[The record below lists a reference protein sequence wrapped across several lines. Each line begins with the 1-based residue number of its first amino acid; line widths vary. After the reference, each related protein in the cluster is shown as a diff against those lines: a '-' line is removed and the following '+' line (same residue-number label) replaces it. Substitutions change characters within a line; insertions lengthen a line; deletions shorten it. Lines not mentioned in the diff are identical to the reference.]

1 MFKKILSLVVLATFF
16 NNVNLTAQIT
26 PITPDGILFQA
37 IARDANGNGASG
49 RNIYAKVNLLKGTS
63 TGTSVYAE
71 SFKVVSTD
79 EGIFT
84 IVIGKGNRISGVTNL
99 KAIPWNEALYFV
111 NIQIAIEP
119 TIPGIGWT
127 ADNNYVDI
135 GTSQLWT
142 VPYALFSSKATV
154 ADSAMSISTIV
165 PGSKGGTGVNNDGKT
180 ITLGQN
186 LTFKGTGDIT
196 ITTTGVSNISFPT
209 TGLLANTQYV
219 SDRIG
224 TDTVSLSNRIN
235 AINLSAT
242 NTTALKVNIS
252 DTASMLNP
260 YLRKVDT
267 ASLSKRINIKL
278 DSAQIP
284 GIIAPYLAS
293 VAGVKYTDT
302 ALMLSNRFARDTV
315 SLSNRININK
325 QTIIDS
331 ATALNTRKV
340 NYSDTAL
347 MLAPYAKTAIT
358 DASINTKVNILD
370 TAAMLLPY
378 AIRSNTETSIDAEKT
393 RAIAQEILKV
403 NIADTAGMLNRR
415 FARDTASLS
424 NRINLKVNI
433 ADTGA
438 MLLPYAI
445 RSNTIASIDAEKLR
459 AEGQEILKVNIADT
473 GAMLLPYA
481 IRSNTVASI
490 NEKINIIDSAAML
503 LPYAIRSNTVA
514 SINAKV
520 NIADTA
526 NMLSPYAIRSNTE
539 ASINAEKTRATN
551 AENLRLKYSDTTSIL
566 SPYAIRSNT
575 EASLNEKLNIIDTS
589 SMLSPYAIRSN
600 TVASINA
607 KVNIADTANMLSP
620 YAVLSNTE
628 ASINAEKTR
637 AQIAENARVKYADT
651 SLMLTPY
658 AKLANTEASINE
670 KINITDSAAMLLPYA
685 IRSNTVASINTKVN
699 ILDTAD
705 MLLPYAIRSNT
716 EASINAEKTRA
727 QIAENAR
734 VKYADTSLMLTPYA
748 KLANTEASINTK
760 VNILDTSSMLLPYAI
775 RSNTIASINEKV
787 NILDTANMLLPY
799 AIRSNTEAS
808 INAEK
813 TRAQTAENLRVKY
826 ADTLTMLSPYAI
838 RSNTVAS
845 INEKV
850 NILDTSSMLS
860 PYAIRSNTVASI
872 NEKVNIADT
881 ANMLLPYAIRSNTEA
896 SINAEKTRA
905 QLAENARVKYAD
917 TSLMLTPYALRSNT
931 VDFINEKVN
940 IADTANMLS
949 PYAIRSNTIN
959 SINAEKT
966 RAINAEALKVNIL
979 DTSSMLTP
987 YAIRSNTIA
996 SINEKVN
1003 ISDTANMLSPY
1014 AIRSN
1019 TVASLNLKAP
1029 LASPEFTGIP
1039 KAPTA
1044 TAGTST
1050 TQIATTAFV
1059 AASVSSGATPD
1070 ATTTSKGKLQ
1080 LANDLGGTA
1089 DLPTVTSVGGSSAS
1103 SINSGVVLANAATAA
1118 STNNTIVKR
1127 NGSGD
1132 FSAGTI
1138 TANLLG
1144 NATNVTGIVAGANG
1158 GTGIDNTGKTI
1169 TLGGNVNTGAAFTT
1183 TGTTGAGN
1191 AADIILKTAGATEL
1205 TLPVTGTLATLTGV
1219 EALTNKTINGITPT
1233 SAANGFTL
1241 AGGTAS
1247 KTLTVN
1253 NNATVSGTNTGD
1265 QTINLTGDL
1274 TGSGV
1279 GTFSTT
1285 LANSGVTAG
1294 AYGSATTVPTITVD
1308 AKGRV
1313 TNVANTTISGVS
1325 PVGSAMGS
1333 GKIIVGDA
1341 LGVASIVDM
1350 SGDVTIDNLGVT
1362 TIGNNKITTDKVL
1375 NSNITFNKIQN
1386 VTTGKILGRTS
1397 ANNGIVEEIATTG
1410 TGDVVRAISPTF
1422 SGAPQ
1427 VLTPIET
1434 SNDGTIAST
1443 EFVKRAISNIDAN
1456 AVDGIIS
1463 GEKGGTGVANTNKT
1477 ITLGGNFAT
1486 SGSNSLMFTTIGATN
1501 VSLPTS
1507 GTLATVAQ
1515 LDAIQGGTFSGGQIT
1530 GIVAPANGGTGI
1542 DNGIKTITLGGSL
1555 LTGAAFTTTGTTG
1568 AGNAAA
1574 ITLKTTAATD
1584 LTLPT
1589 SGTVATLNGT
1599 ETLTNK
1605 TITASANSISGLT
1618 NANLSGT
1625 AGITDANLATI
1636 STAGKIANTATTATN
1651 ANTINTIVARDAS
1664 GNFIAGTITAALA
1677 GNAATATK
1685 LATPISIYGNN
1696 FDGTAN
1702 LGQVIAPAYGGTGN
1716 AFTKFTG
1723 ATSSEKIYNL
1733 PDASTTILTTNA
1745 LITPA
1750 QGGTGVATAAM
1761 NTFFAGPTSGS
1772 DAAPSFRAL
1781 AASDLPAG
1789 NGSYIAN
1796 GTSQQSNSNFNISG
1810 AGIAAG
1816 SLTAGSII
1824 KKDGT
1829 STQFLKADGSVDS
1842 RSFAT
1847 LTGSETLTNKIINGV
1862 TPTAVTTGFTIAGGL
1877 TNNKTLTVAAD
1888 ANVSGTNTGDVA
1900 LSGQDYLTISNQTI
1914 TAAPV
1919 NLSGANATGILAAA
1933 RFPALTGDIT
1943 NTAGTVA
1950 TTISND
1956 AVTSTKI
1963 ADNAVTSTKIAD
1975 NAVTEAKIVNG
1986 AVSMS
1991 KIASI
1996 SIQTLLGNKSN
2007 SAAAAPGEITIGSGL
2022 TLNPTSGV
2030 LSASGSGGT
2039 VSSVSALTLGTTG
2052 TDVNSTV
2059 ANSSTTPVITLNIP
2073 SASATARG
2081 LVTTGAQ
2088 TIAGVKTFNSD
2099 IIVNGVTVGAGPNST
2114 LTTNTVL
2121 GKNALANSS
2130 TSDLNTAIGYQ
2141 ALASNGAN
2149 AFGNTAVGANAIYF
2163 NTTGERNTAVG
2174 EAAMLKN
2181 TTGSSNTAIG
2191 EYASS
2196 ENSVG
2201 SDNTAVGKFAL
2212 AANTGSKNTAIGSG
2226 ANTTST
2232 TLENTTAI
2240 GYGSTVSAS
2249 NTIQLGNTDIA
2260 NVKTSGTIT
2269 AGAVTYPK
2277 VDGSNGQV
2285 LATNGSGVATFKTMD
2300 LAGTNLSDGKILVG
2314 NASNVATAVN
2324 VSGDITMTNAGVAS
2338 IAANAV
2344 VTADIAAA
2352 AVTYA
2357 KIQNMNSKTLIGNKS
2372 LTAGVP
2378 GEITLGSGLALD
2390 ATTGVLSA
2398 SGTGGTVSNVSA
2410 LTFGTTGTDVSSSV
2424 TNSTSTPVITL
2435 NIPTASATNRGALSS
2450 TDWTTFNSKQSSIPL
2465 RFRSGGD
2472 YNIGIGARNG
2482 YETLG
2487 SSLTPTG
2494 TNNIAIGNNAM
2505 GVYYINDLTG
2515 SHNIALGTEAGGRN
2529 TTGSDNIFLGSSAG
2543 MNNYNGSQNTFI
2555 GRSADV
2561 NSDRGYNNG
2570 YTNATAIGYEAKVSG
2585 SNKIQLGNGSVT
2597 NVSTYGTITA
2607 GNVTYPKLDGTNGQ
2621 VLVTNGSGVATFKTI
2636 DGAGA
2641 NLTDGKILVGNA
2653 SNVATAVN
2661 ISGDITMTNAG
2672 VASIAA
2678 GAVVTADLAAA
2689 AVTYAKIQ
2697 NMNSKTL
2704 IGNKSLIAG
2713 VPGEITLGT
2722 GLALNET
2729 TGVLSA
2735 SGSGGTVT
2743 GTGTAGQFPYWSSTS
2758 GLGGNPNFTW
2768 DNTNKIAKIGEG
2780 VNHAGVD
2787 SYPTTL
2793 MSTMPV
2799 LSVIGKVNDV
2809 NEQTLLRLKR
2819 VHNHGSSYEGV
2830 FDFVSS
2836 GGTGNKA
2843 QLDIRLNSPDNVNY
2857 KNLLSLENQ
2866 NGNVGINNTAPS
2878 EKLDVAGNIKF
2889 SGVLK
2894 PNNLAGTAGQVLTSQ
2909 GASTAPTW
2917 VTPSTGMGG
2926 SGTIN
2931 YISKFNTNTTTLAN
2945 SNLFDDGTSV
2955 MINSSSTSLAGGVA
2969 LLVSDGTNAVPAT
2982 SGTTQSGGALRIR
2995 GGDNTVIDFGTVS
3008 TKPWIQAGDAANLAS
3023 TYPLYLN
3030 PNGGTVAIGLG
3041 TASATSTSKLQVNG
3055 DVGATT
3061 FNSVGLKM
3069 NTNKSIVVGS
3079 GAPSVTGGN
3088 NISIGEGTL
3097 NTITT
3102 AGENIAIGYR
3112 SMYKTNTEEN
3122 TAVGHMS
3129 MFENT
3134 GRFNTAIGFKAGYDN
3149 TSGYYN
3155 TSGDY
3160 NTFLGYKATASLG
3173 NLTNATAIGNGAV
3186 VSTSNTMQLGNSSLT
3201 SVVTSG
3207 IITAPKIKLTT
3218 GATAGYVLT
3227 SAADGTASWVAAA
3240 TGIGGSGT
3248 ANYIPKFNGSTTILG
3263 NSLIFDNGTSIG
3275 INTASP
3281 SSSFKL
3287 DVNGAANFTNDIVV
3301 NGLKIGLGN
3310 GAISSNIML
3319 GNFEVGYANSTG
3331 SNLTAIGTGSFRYNT
3346 TGNNNVGVGYWA
3358 LRNNSTGSRNVAI
3371 GDNSLTTNTT
3381 GTNITAIG
3389 YGANSADGLTNATAI
3404 GNGAIVT
3411 TSNTIQL
3418 GNGSVTDVKTSGM
3431 LTASSITAPTIN
3443 GASIKLGAGS
3453 ITSNIVLGGNSNTF
3467 KANSSGAE
3475 NFIFGNNAAMD
3486 NTSGS
3491 YIIAMGQEAFRYN
3504 TTGSQ
3509 SIGLGAYALRNNTT
3523 GNYNVAIGYNTLL
3536 TNATGSY
3543 LTAIG
3548 YGANSSDGLTNA
3560 TAIGNGANVST
3571 SNTIQ
3576 LGNTNVTSVKTSGAF
3591 NAPVYSSSPVALT
3604 AGSTITWAPMSG
3616 LNASVTLN
3624 ANSTLAFGT
3633 TPPAGSS
3640 GTLIVT
3646 QPASG
3651 STYTLALPSAGTH
3664 RVLGSASGITLSTTN
3679 NARDIVSFYYDGT
3692 TYYWNVGLGYGSA
3705 QSLSANSLTG
3715 GVAGAIPYQTA
3726 TNTTGFT
3733 AAGTAG
3739 QYLISQGAL
3748 APTWTTPSFVDL
3760 TTTQSIGGNKTFT
3773 GTTTLNVDASI
3784 NGIKVGRGTGNNS
3797 QNTAFGTSALG
3808 TGTGGRNTAIG
3819 WYSLFAYTG
3828 TGSDNNT
3835 SVGYSNL
3842 NKLTS
3847 GSGNTSVGAESMME
3861 LLTGAQNTSIG
3872 NQSLINVTGSNN
3884 VGVGKGV
3891 GSTLTTGSNNTLLGF
3906 EANVGA
3912 NNLTNATALGN
3923 GASVATSNT
3932 IQLGNSSV
3940 TSVNT
3945 SGTITAPSIK
3955 LTTGASNGY
3964 ILTSAADGTASWAA
3978 SSSSISGGTTNAIPK
3993 YSSATAITSSAISDD
4008 GTTVS
4013 LASTRTLTGANAAVN
4028 AQTGTTYSLV
4038 QGDNGRVITM
4048 NNASAI
4054 TLTIPTSLTAGFN
4067 CMIVQY
4073 GAGTVTIVGASGV
4086 TVVNRSNYNKTG
4098 GQYAI
4103 VTIVSPVANTF
4114 ITGGDMQ

>member
-1 MFKKILSLVVLATFF
+1 MFKKILSLVVLATLF

-347 MLAPYAKTAIT
+347 MLAPYALSSNTAAT
-358 DASINTKVNILD
+358 NNTKVNILD

-566 SPYAIRSNT
+566 SPYAILSNT

-826 ADTLTMLSPYAI
+826 ADTLTMLTPYAI

-949 PYAIRSNTIN
+949 PYAVLSNTVA

-966 RAINAEALKVNIL
+966 RAINAEALKVNIS

-1029 LASPEFTGIP
+1029 LASPEFTGTP

-1044 TAGTST
+1044 TTGTST

-1059 AASVSSGATPD
+1059 AASISNGATPD
-1070 ATTTSKGKLQ
+1070 ATTISKGKLQ

-1089 DLPTVTSVGGSSAS
+1089 DLPTVTSVGGSTAAN
-1103 SINSGVVLANAATAA
+1103 INSAEVLANAATAA
-1118 STNNTIVKR
+1118 NTNNKIVKR
-1127 NGSGD
+1127 NASGD

-1144 NATNVTGIVAGANG
+1144 TSTNVTGIVAGANG

-1169 TLGGNVNTGAAFTT
+1169 TLGGNLNTGAAFTT

-1191 AADIILKTAGATEL
+1191 AADITLKTAGATEL
-1205 TLPVTGTLATLTGV
+1205 TLPLTGTLATLTGV

-1241 AGGTAS
+1241 AGGTTS
-1247 KTLTVN
+1247 KTLTIN

-1265 QTINLTGDL
+1265 QTINLIGDL
-1274 TGSGV
+1274 TGSGS

-1308 AKGRV
+1308 SKGRV

-1386 VTTGKILGRTS
+1386 VTTGKILGRIS

-1422 SGAPQ
+1422 TGAPI
-1427 VLTPIET
+1427 VPTPIVS
-1434 SNDGTIAST
+1434 SNDGTVANT

-1651 ANTINTIVARDAS
+1651 ANTVNAIVARDGS

-1796 GTSQQSNSNFNISG
+1796 STSQQSNSNFNISG

-1829 STQFLKADGSVDS
+1829 SAQFLKADGSVDS

-1862 TPTAVTTGFTIAGGL
+1862 TPTAVTTGFTIVGGL

-1900 LSGQDYLTISNQTI
+1900 LSGQNYLSISNQTI
-1914 TAAPV
+1914 TANAV
-1919 NLSGANATGILAAA
+1919 NLSGTNATGTLAAA

-2007 SAAAAPGEITIGSGL
+2007 SAASAPGEITIGSGL

-2039 VSSVSALTLGTTG
+2039 VSSVSALSVTASGSTLS
-2052 TDVNSTV
+2052 STV
-2059 ANSSTTPVITLNIP
+2059 ANASSTPVISLNIP
-2073 SASATARG
+2073 LASVTGTTAGLISKSDYDSFNAKTTANAAITGATKTKITYDAKG
-2081 LVTTGAQ
+2081 LVTGGA
-2088 TIAGVKTFNSD
+2088 D
-2099 IIVNGVTVGAGPNST
+2099 
-2114 LTTNTVL
+2114 
-2121 GKNALANSS
+2121 
-2130 TSDLNTAIGYQ
+2130 
-2141 ALASNGAN
+2141 
-2149 AFGNTAVGANAIYF
+2149 
-2163 NTTGERNTAVG
+2163 
-2174 EAAMLKN
+2174 
-2181 TTGSSNTAIG
+2181 
-2191 EYASS
+2191 
-2196 ENSVG
+2196 
-2201 SDNTAVGKFAL
+2201 
-2212 AANTGSKNTAIGSG
+2212 
-2226 ANTTST
+2226 
-2232 TLENTTAI
+2232 
-2240 GYGSTVSAS
+2240 
-2249 NTIQLGNTDIA
+2249 
-2260 NVKTSGTIT
+2260 
-2269 AGAVTYPK
+2269 
-2277 VDGSNGQV
+2277 
-2285 LATNGSGVATFKTMD
+2285 AT
-2300 LAGTNLSDGKILVG
+2300 
-2314 NASNVATAVN
+2314 
-2324 VSGDITMTNAGVAS
+2324 
-2338 IAANAV
+2338 
-2344 VTADIAAA
+2344 TADIAPSTNRKYVTDVQAGVISNTSGTNTGDQTITLTGAVTGSGNGSFATTLSDGVVTTNNINNA
-2352 AVTYA
+2352 AVSYA

-2378 GEITLGSGLALD
+2378 GEITLGSGLALNE
-2390 ATTGVLSA
+2390 TTGVLSA

-2424 TNSTSTPVITL
+2424 TNSSSTPVITL
-2435 NIPTASATNRGALSS
+2435 NIPTASATNRGALSAA
-2450 TDWTTFNSKQSSIPL
+2450 DWTTFNSKQSSIPL
-2465 RFRSGGD
+2465 KFKSGTSGGGV
-2472 YNIGIGARNG
+2472 NIGISPTDGHDALGRAANTG
-2482 YETLG
+2482 Y
-2487 SSLTPTG
+2487 
-2494 TNNIAIGNNAM
+2494 NNIAIGSNAM
-2505 GVYYINDLTG
+2505 GSYYMAHLTG
-2515 SHNIALGTEAGGRN
+2515 WHNVAIGTDAGGRN
-2529 TTGSDNIFLGSSAG
+2529 ASGSGNLFLGSSTG
-2543 MNNYNGSQNTFI
+2543 MNNYDGTNNTFV
-2555 GRSADV
+2555 GYLADV
-2561 NSDRGYNNG
+2561 NVDNPSPLYN
-2570 YTNATAIGYEAKVSG
+2570 NATALGYNAKVTG
-2585 SNKIQLGNGSVT
+2585 SNKIQLGDANIL
-2597 NVSTYGTITA
+2597 NVSTSGTITA

-2743 GTGTAGQFPYWSSTS
+2743 GTGTAGQLPYWSSTS

-2836 GGTGNKA
+2836 GGSGNKA

-2917 VTPSTGMGG
+2917 VTPSSGIGG
-2926 SGTIN
+2926 SGTAS
-2931 YISKFNTNTTTLAN
+2931 YIPKFNASTTTLGNSKLFDDGTSVFVNSIDGSGGNKFVVNSGARTLPATTGATQSGGAIRIGGSSNDVMDMGIGSLNGWIQVADKVSLATKYALLLNPNGGNVGIGVTSATSTLHVNGNVKAN
-2945 SNLFDDGTSV
+2945 SFNDLIVKSNGSNVVLGQGNVLASLTTGENNIAVGQYTLNYLDAGSANLGMGYSAMYNTRGSSNVGLGYEALWTNNTGNYNTAIGRSAGYSITGSNNTFLGYEANGNGALSNSTAIGNGAYVSTSNTIQLGNSAVTNVKTSGTITAGAITYPSVAGTNGYVLTTNGSNTATWAAAATGIGGSGTASYIPKFNASTTILGNSKLFDDGTSV
-2955 MINSSSTSLAGGVA
+2955 MINETTTALAGGVA
-2969 LLVSDGTNAVPAT
+2969 LLVSDGANAAPVT
-2982 SGTTQSGGALRIR
+2982 TGTTQTGGALRIR

-3069 NTNKSIVVGS
+3069 NTNKSIVIGS

-3097 NTITT
+3097 NTITS

-3149 TSGYYN
+3149 TLGYYN

-3186 VSTSNTMQLGNSSLT
+3186 VSTSNTMQLGNT
-3201 SVVTSG
+3201 S
-3207 IITAPKIKLTT
+3207 
-3218 GATAGYVLT
+3218 
-3227 SAADGTASWVAAA
+3227 
-3240 TGIGGSGT
+3240 
-3248 ANYIPKFNGSTTILG
+3248 
-3263 NSLIFDNGTSIG
+3263 
-3275 INTASP
+3275 
-3281 SSSFKL
+3281 
-3287 DVNGAANFTNDIVV
+3287 
-3301 NGLKIGLGN
+3301 
-3310 GAISSNIML
+3310 
-3319 GNFEVGYANSTG
+3319 
-3331 SNLTAIGTGSFRYNT
+3331 
-3346 TGNNNVGVGYWA
+3346 
-3358 LRNNSTGSRNVAI
+3358 
-3371 GDNSLTTNTT
+3371 
-3381 GTNITAIG
+3381 
-3389 YGANSADGLTNATAI
+3389 
-3404 GNGAIVT
+3404 
-3411 TSNTIQL
+3411 
-3418 GNGSVTDVKTSGM
+3418 
-3431 LTASSITAPTIN
+3431 
-3443 GASIKLGAGS
+3443 
-3453 ITSNIVLGGNSNTF
+3453 
-3467 KANSSGAE
+3467 
-3475 NFIFGNNAAMD
+3475 
-3486 NTSGS
+3486 
-3491 YIIAMGQEAFRYN
+3491 
-3504 TTGSQ
+3504 
-3509 SIGLGAYALRNNTT
+3509 
-3523 GNYNVAIGYNTLL
+3523 
-3536 TNATGSY
+3536 
-3543 LTAIG
+3543 
-3548 YGANSSDGLTNA
+3548 
-3560 TAIGNGANVST
+3560 
-3571 SNTIQ
+3571 
-3576 LGNTNVTSVKTSGAF
+3576 VTSVKTSGAF

-3604 AGSTITWAPMSG
+3604 AGTTITWAPMSG

-3624 ANSTLAFGT
+3624 ANSTLSFGANA
-3633 TPPAGSS
+3633 PPAGSS

-3651 STYTLALPSAGTH
+3651 GPYTLALPASVTNK
-3664 RVLGSASGITLSTTN
+3664 VLGSSSGITLSSAA
-3679 NARDIVSFYYDGT
+3679 NARDIVSFYYDGSS
-3692 TYYWNVGLGYGSA
+3692 YYWNVGLGYGSA

-3726 TNTTGFT
+3726 TNITGFT

-3739 QYLISQGAL
+3739 QYLTSQGAL

-3773 GTTTLNVDASI
+3773 GTTTLSVDASI
-3784 NGIKVGRGTGNNS
+3784 NGIKIGRGTGNNS

-3808 TGTGGRNTAIG
+3808 TGTGARNTAIG

-3828 TGSDNNT
+3828 TGNDNNT

-3847 GSGNTSVGAESMME
+3847 GSGNTSVGAESMMQ
-3861 LLTGAQNTSIG
+3861 LLTGNSNTSIG
-3872 NQSLINVTGSNN
+3872 NQSLISTTGDNN
-3884 VGVGKGV
+3884 TGVGKGS
-3891 GSTLTTGSNNTLLGF
+3891 GSTLTTGSNNTLIGST
-3906 EANVGA
+3906 ANVGT
-3912 NNLTNATALGN
+3912 NNLTNATALGF
-3923 GASVATSNT
+3923 GATVATSNT
-3932 IQLGNSSV
+3932 VQLGNSSV
-3940 TSVNT
+3940 TSVVT
-3945 SGTITAPSIK
+3945 SGAITAGAITYPNVAGTNGYV
-3955 LTTGASNGY
+3955 LTTNGSN
-3964 ILTSAADGTASWAA
+3964 TATWAA
-3978 SSSSISGGTTNAIPK
+3978 ASGGISGSGTQNYLPKYNNAGGTTLGN
-3993 YSSATAITSSAISDD
+3993 SAISDD

>member
-1 MFKKILSLVVLATFF
+1 MFKKILSLVVIATLFSAT
-16 NNVNLTAQIT
+16 NLIAQV
-26 PITPDGILFQA
+26 TPDGILFQA
-37 IARDANGNGASG
+37 IAKDANGNGAAG
-49 RNIYAKVNLLKGTS
+49 RNIYAKVNILKGTA

-84 IVIGKGNRISGVTNL
+84 IVIGKGNRTSGVANL
-99 KAIPWNEALYFV
+99 KAILWNEALYFV

-119 TIPGIGWT
+119 TVPGIGWS
-127 ADNNYVDI
+127 ADNNYVDM

-186 LTFKGTGDIT
+186 LTFKGIGDIT
-196 ITTTGVSNISFPT
+196 ITTTGVSNISLPT
-209 TGLLANTQYV
+209 TGLLATTQYV
-219 SDRIG
+219 TDRIG

-235 AINLSAT
+235 ALVIGSG
-242 NTTALKVNIS
+242 TALADS
-252 DTASMLNP
+252 
-260 YLRKVDT
+260 
-267 ASLSKRINIKL
+267 IKL
-278 DSAQIP
+278 IRAKIYNDSLAQSIK
-284 GIIAPYLAS
+284 IRVDSTVI
-293 VAGVKYTDT
+293 T
-302 ALMLSNRFARDTV
+302 AKLRN
-315 SLSNRININK
+315 
-325 QTIIDS
+325 DS
-331 ATALNTRKV
+331 
-340 NYSDTAL
+340 
-347 MLAPYAKTAIT
+347 TAIT
-358 DASINTKVNILD
+358 FKLRSDSTAITTKLRSDSTDLTTILKAKILIDSNAITTKLRSDSTGITFKLRSDSTAITLKLRGDSTAITTKLRSDSSVLSSRIN
-370 TAAMLLPY
+370 
-378 AIRSNTETSIDAEKT
+378 
-393 RAIAQEILKV
+393 LKV
-403 NIADTAGMLNRR
+403 NIADTASMLTRR

-445 RSNTIASIDAEKLR
+445 KSNTIASIDAEKLR
-459 AEGQEILKVNIADT
+459 AEAQEILKVNIADT

-481 IRSNTVASI
+481 IRSNTESSI
-490 NEKINIIDSAAML
+490 SGKLNIVDTPSML
-503 LPYAIRSNTVA
+503 LPYAIRSNTIA
-514 SINAKV
+514 SINTKI
-520 NIADTA
+520 NIADSSA
-526 NMLSPYAIRSNTE
+526 MLSPYAIKSNTI
-539 ASINAEKTRATN
+539 ASINAEKARAIA
-551 AENLRLKYSDTTSIL
+551 AEALKVNISDT
-566 SPYAIRSNT
+566 SNML
-575 EASLNEKLNIIDTS
+575 LNYYNKTATDDRLNLKINNSDTAL
-589 SMLSPYAIRSN
+589 MLSPYAIRSN
-600 TVASINA
+600 TVASINTKVNIA
-607 KVNIADTANMLSP
+607 DTANMLLPYAIRSNTETSINAEKTRALAAENLRVKYSDTVNMLLPYAIRSNTEASINEKVNIVDTASMLLKYAIRSNTIASINTKVNIADTANMLSP
-620 YAVLSNTE
+620 YAVLSNTV

-637 AQIAENARVKYADT
+637 ALAAENLRVKY
-651 SLMLTPY
+651 
-658 AKLANTEASINE
+658 
-670 KINITDSAAMLLPYA
+670 
-685 IRSNTVASINTKVN
+685 
-699 ILDTAD
+699 LDTAN

-716 EASINAEKTRA
+716 EASINE
-727 QIAENAR
+727 
-734 VKYADTSLMLTPYA
+734 
-748 KLANTEASINTK
+748 K
-760 VNILDTSSMLLPYAI
+760 VNIIDTATMLSPYAI
-775 RSNTIASINEKV
+775 RSSTVASINTKV

-799 AIRSNTEAS
+799 AIRSNTETS

-813 TRAQTAENLRVKY
+813 TRAQAVENLRVKY
-826 ADTLTMLSPYAI
+826 TDTATMLSSYAI

-845 INEKV
+845 IN
-850 NILDTSSMLS
+850 T
-860 PYAIRSNTVASI
+860 
-872 NEKVNIADT
+872 KVNIADT
-881 ANMLLPYAIRSNTEA
+881 ANMLLPYAIRSNTEG
-896 SINAEKTRA
+896 SINA
-905 QLAENARVKYAD
+905 
-917 TSLMLTPYALRSNT
+917 
-931 VDFINEKVN
+931 KVN
-940 IADTANMLS
+940 IADTATMLLPYAIRSNTEASIIAEKTRAIAAENLRVKYTDTATMLS
-949 PYAIRSNTIN
+949 PYAIRSNTVASIN
-959 SINAEKT
+959 TKVNIADTASMLLPYAIRSNTEASINEKINIADSAAMLLQYAIRSNTVASINAEKT
-966 RAINAEALKVNIL
+966 RALAAETLRVKYT
-979 DTSSMLTP
+979 DTATMLSP
-987 YAIRSNTIA
+987 YALRSSTTNY
-996 SINEKVN
+996 INEKVN
-1003 ISDTANMLSPY
+1003 ISDTASMLLPYAIRSNTVNSINAEKTRALAAEVLKVNIADTSSMLSSYYNITAADDRLMLKVNKADTATMLLPY

-1029 LASPEFTGIP
+1029 LASPEFTGTP

-1044 TAGTST
+1044 TTGTST

-1059 AASVSSGATPD
+1059 AASISNGATPD

-1089 DLPTVTSVGGSSAS
+1089 DLPTVTSVGGSTAAN
-1103 SINSGVVLANAATAA
+1103 INSAEVLANAATAA
-1118 STNNTIVKR
+1118 NANNKIVKR
-1127 NGSGD
+1127 NASGD

-1144 NATNVTGIVAGANG
+1144 TSTNVTGIVVGANG

-1169 TLGGNVNTGAAFTT
+1169 TLGGNLNTGAAFTT

-1191 AADIILKTAGATEL
+1191 AADITLKTAGATEL
-1205 TLPVTGTLATLTGV
+1205 TLPVAGTLATLTGV

-1241 AGGTAS
+1241 AGGTTS

-1253 NNATVSGTNTGD
+1253 NNATVSGSNTGD
-1265 QTINLTGDL
+1265 QTINLNGDL
-1274 TGSGV
+1274 TGSGT

-1313 TNVANTTISGVS
+1313 TNVVNTTISGVS

-1333 GKIIVGDA
+1333 GKIIVGNA

-1375 NSNITFNKIQN
+1375 NSNITYSKIQD
-1386 VTTGKILGRTS
+1386 VTTGKVLGRTS

-1410 TGDVVRAISPTF
+1410 TGTVVRAISPTF
-1422 SGAPQ
+1422 TGAPL
-1427 VLTPIET
+1427 VPTPIVS
-1434 SNDGTIAST
+1434 SNDGTVANT

-1463 GEKGGTGVANTNKT
+1463 GEKGGTGVANTGKT
-1477 ITLGGNFAT
+1477 ITLGGNLST
-1486 SGSNSLMFTTIGATN
+1486 SGANNLIFTTTGSTN
-1501 VSLPTS
+1501 VTVPTS

-1515 LDAIQGGTFSGGQIT
+1515 LQAIQGGTFSGGQIT

-1542 DNGIKTITLGGSL
+1542 DNGIKTMTLGGNI
-1555 LTGAAFTTTGTTG
+1555 LTGAAFTTKGTLLDNS
-1568 AGNAAA
+1568 NAASV
-1574 ITLKTTAATD
+1574 TLKTTAATD
-1584 LTLPT
+1584 ITLPT
-1589 SGTVATLNGT
+1589 SGTLATLNGS

-1605 TITASANSISGLT
+1605 TITATANSISGLT

-1685 LATPISIYGNN
+1685 LVSPISIYGNN

-1796 GTSQQSNSNFNISG
+1796 STTQQSNSNFNISG

-1829 STQFLKADGSVDS
+1829 SAQFLKADGSVDS

-1847 LTGSETLTNKIINGV
+1847 LTGSESLTNKSINGV

-1900 LSGQDYLTISNQTI
+1900 LSGQNYLSISNQTI
-1914 TAAPV
+1914 TANAV
-1919 NLSGANATGILAAA
+1919 NLSGTNATGTLAAA

-1975 NAVTEAKIVNG
+1975 NAVSSNKIVTA
-1986 AVSMS
+1986 AVTLD
-1991 KIASI
+1991 KIAPI

-2007 SAAAAPGEITIGSGL
+2007 SAASAPGEITIGSGL
-2022 TLNPTSGV
+2022 ALSTAGV

-2039 VSSVSALTLGTTG
+2039 VSNVSALTLGTTG
-2052 TDVNSTV
+2052 TDVSSTV
-2059 ANSSTTPVITLNIP
+2059 ATSSTTPVITLNIP

-2099 IIVNGVTVGAGPNST
+2099 MIINGISVGAGPNST

-2141 ALASNGAN
+2141 ALASNGVN
-2149 AFGNTAVGANAIYF
+2149 AFGNTAVGANAINL
-2163 NTTGERNTAVG
+2163 NTTGQRNTAVG
-2174 EAAMLKN
+2174 ESAMTKN
-2181 TTGSSNTAIG
+2181 TTGNSNTAVG
-2191 EYASS
+2191 EYALRD
-2196 ENSVG
+2196 NSVG
-2201 SDNTAVGKFAL
+2201 SDNTSVGNFAL

-2277 VDGSNGQV
+2277 LDGS
-2285 LATNGSGVATFKTMD
+2285 
-2300 LAGTNLSDGKILVG
+2300 
-2314 NASNVATAVN
+2314 
-2324 VSGDITMTNAGVAS
+2324 
-2338 IAANAV
+2338 
-2344 VTADIAAA
+2344 
-2352 AVTYA
+2352 
-2357 KIQNMNSKTLIGNKS
+2357 
-2372 LTAGVP
+2372 
-2378 GEITLGSGLALD
+2378 
-2390 ATTGVLSA
+2390 
-2398 SGTGGTVSNVSA
+2398 
-2410 LTFGTTGTDVSSSV
+2410 
-2424 TNSTSTPVITL
+2424 
-2435 NIPTASATNRGALSS
+2435 
-2450 TDWTTFNSKQSSIPL
+2450 
-2465 RFRSGGD
+2465 
-2472 YNIGIGARNG
+2472 
-2482 YETLG
+2482 
-2487 SSLTPTG
+2487 
-2494 TNNIAIGNNAM
+2494 
-2505 GVYYINDLTG
+2505 
-2515 SHNIALGTEAGGRN
+2515 
-2529 TTGSDNIFLGSSAG
+2529 
-2543 MNNYNGSQNTFI
+2543 
-2555 GRSADV
+2555 
-2561 NSDRGYNNG
+2561 
-2570 YTNATAIGYEAKVSG
+2570 
-2585 SNKIQLGNGSVT
+2585 
-2597 NVSTYGTITA
+2597 
-2607 GNVTYPKLDGTNGQ
+2607 NGQ
-2621 VLVTNGSGVATFKTI
+2621 VLVTNGSGVATFKTM
-2636 DGAGA
+2636 DGAGV

-2678 GAVVTADLAAA
+2678 GTIVTADLAAA
-2689 AVTYAKIQ
+2689 AVTYAKMQ
-2697 NMNSKTL
+2697 NITT
-2704 IGNKSLIAG
+2704 NKLLGSISASATS
-2713 VPGEITLGT
+2713 PGEVTIGS
-2722 GLALNET
+2722 GLALST
-2729 TGVLSA
+2729 AGVLSA
-2735 SGSGGTVT
+2735 SGSGGTVSNVSALTLGTT
-2743 GTGTAGQFPYWSSTS
+2743 GTDLSSTVATSSSTPVITLNVPTASATNRGVLSAADWTTFNSKQSSIPLKFKSGTSGGGVNIGISPTDGHEALGRAANTGYNNIAIGSNAMGGYYMADLSGWHNVALGNDAGGRNASGSKNVFLGNSTGINNYAGSNNTFIGYAADVNVDNPSPLYTNATAIGYEARVTGSNKIQLGDVNILNVSTYGTITAGAITYPNVAGTNGYVLTTNGSNTATWAAAATGIGGSGTASYIPKFNASTTTLGNS
-2758 GLGGNPNFTW
+2758 KLFDDGTSVFVNSIDGSGGNKFVVNSGARTLPAT
-2768 DNTNKIAKIGEG
+2768 TGSTQSGGAIRIGG
-2780 VNHAGVD
+2780 
-2787 SYPTTL
+2787 S
-2793 MSTMPV
+2793 S
-2799 LSVIGKVNDV
+2799 NDV
-2809 NEQTLLRLKR
+2809 MDMGIGTLNGWIQVADK
-2819 VHNHGSSYEGV
+2819 
-2830 FDFVSS
+2830 VSLA
-2836 GGTGNKA
+2836 TKYA
-2843 QLDIRLNSPDNVNY
+2843 LLLNPNG
-2857 KNLLSLENQ
+2857 
-2866 NGNVGINNTAPS
+2866 GNVGIGVTSATSTLHVNGNVKANSFNDLIVKSNGTNVVLGQGNVLALLTTGENNIAVGQYTLNYLDAGSANLGMGYSAMYNTRGSSNVGLGHDALWNNNTGNYNTAIGRSAGYSNTGSNNTFLGFEANSTGSLTNATAIGNGANVITSNTIQLGNSAVTNVKTSGTITAGAITYPS
-2878 EKLDVAGNIKF
+2878 VAGTN
-2889 SGVLK
+2889 GY
-2894 PNNLAGTAGQVLTSQ
+2894 VLTTNGSNT
-2909 GASTAPTW
+2909 ASWAAAA
-2917 VTPSTGMGG
+2917 TGIGG
-2926 SGTIN
+2926 SGTAS
-2931 YISKFNTNTTTLAN
+2931 YIPKFNASTTILGN
-2945 SNLFDDGTSV
+2945 SKLFDDGTSV
-2955 MINSSSTSLAGGVA
+2955 MINETTTALAGGAA
-2969 LLVSDGTNAVPAT
+2969 LLVSDGANAAPVT
-2982 SGTTQSGGALRIR
+2982 TGTTQTGGALRIR

-3069 NTNKSIVVGS
+3069 NTNKSIVIGS

-3097 NTITT
+3097 NTITS
-3102 AGENIAIGYR
+3102 AGENIAIGYQ

-3149 TSGYYN
+3149 TLGYYN

-3186 VSTSNTMQLGNSSLT
+3186 VSTSNTMQLGNT
-3201 SVVTSG
+3201 S
-3207 IITAPKIKLTT
+3207 
-3218 GATAGYVLT
+3218 
-3227 SAADGTASWVAAA
+3227 
-3240 TGIGGSGT
+3240 
-3248 ANYIPKFNGSTTILG
+3248 
-3263 NSLIFDNGTSIG
+3263 
-3275 INTASP
+3275 
-3281 SSSFKL
+3281 
-3287 DVNGAANFTNDIVV
+3287 
-3301 NGLKIGLGN
+3301 
-3310 GAISSNIML
+3310 
-3319 GNFEVGYANSTG
+3319 
-3331 SNLTAIGTGSFRYNT
+3331 
-3346 TGNNNVGVGYWA
+3346 
-3358 LRNNSTGSRNVAI
+3358 
-3371 GDNSLTTNTT
+3371 
-3381 GTNITAIG
+3381 
-3389 YGANSADGLTNATAI
+3389 
-3404 GNGAIVT
+3404 
-3411 TSNTIQL
+3411 
-3418 GNGSVTDVKTSGM
+3418 
-3431 LTASSITAPTIN
+3431 
-3443 GASIKLGAGS
+3443 
-3453 ITSNIVLGGNSNTF
+3453 
-3467 KANSSGAE
+3467 
-3475 NFIFGNNAAMD
+3475 
-3486 NTSGS
+3486 
-3491 YIIAMGQEAFRYN
+3491 
-3504 TTGSQ
+3504 
-3509 SIGLGAYALRNNTT
+3509 
-3523 GNYNVAIGYNTLL
+3523 
-3536 TNATGSY
+3536 
-3543 LTAIG
+3543 
-3548 YGANSSDGLTNA
+3548 
-3560 TAIGNGANVST
+3560 
-3571 SNTIQ
+3571 
-3576 LGNTNVTSVKTSGAF
+3576 VTSVKTSGAI
-3591 NAPVYSSSPVALT
+3591 NAPIYSSSPAVLT
-3604 AGSTITWAPMSG
+3604 AGTTITWAPMSG

-3624 ANSTLAFGT
+3624 ANSTLSFGANA
-3633 TPPAGSS
+3633 PPAGSS

-3651 STYTLALPSAGTH
+3651 GPYTLALPASVTNK
-3664 RVLGSASGITLSTTN
+3664 VLGSSSGITLSSAA
-3679 NARDIVSFYYDGT
+3679 NARDIVSFYYDGSS
-3692 TYYWNVGLGYGSA
+3692 YYWNVGLGYGSA
-3705 QSLSANSLTG
+3705 QSLSANSLSG

-3726 TNTTGFT
+3726 PSTTGFT
-3733 AAGTAG
+3733 DAGTTG
-3739 QYLISQGAL
+3739 YYLTSQGTGK
-3748 APTWTTPSFVDL
+3748 PTWTAPTTGIGGSGTASYIPRFNGSTTILGNSSLTDDGTGLRIGNSNGQSGIYTGLNSDNNTRLMVTGGREYESIKMAFPGDPYNNELSFNWYTTAWKMRTERSSGDITDLSFWRTAGGTTTEQMRLTAAGNMNLTGSIKTGVITYPNTAGTNGYFLTTNGSNTASWTAPSFVDL
-3760 TTTQSIGGNKTFT
+3760 TTAQTIGGVKTFSALSTVVNNNLTVNAAGTSGQGIVLSDDGDFVDNNDGFGTFRLT
-3773 GTTTLNVDASI
+3773 G
-3784 NGIKVGRGTGNNS
+3784 GIKINS
-3797 QNTAFGTSALG
+3797 NKGALG
-3808 TGTGGRNTAIG
+3808 TATNITLSSGGSITA
-3819 WYSLFAYTG
+3819 
-3828 TGSDNNT
+3828 
-3835 SVGYSNL
+3835 
-3842 NKLTS
+3842 
-3847 GSGNTSVGAESMME
+3847 
-3861 LLTGAQNTSIG
+3861 TGA
-3872 NQSLINVTGSNN
+3872 
-3884 VGVGKGV
+3884 
-3891 GSTLTTGSNNTLLGF
+3891 
-3906 EANVGA
+3906 
-3912 NNLTNATALGN
+3912 
-3923 GASVATSNT
+3923 
-3932 IQLGNSSV
+3932 
-3940 TSVNT
+3940 
-3945 SGTITAPSIK
+3945 ITAPSIK

-3978 SSSSISGGTTNAIPK
+3978 SSSSISGGTTNALPK
-3993 YSSATAITSSAISDD
+3993 YSSATAITPSGISDD

-4054 TLTIPTSLTAGFN
+4054 TLTIPSGLTAGFN

-4073 GAGTVTIVGASGV
+4073 GAGTVTIAGSGV
-4086 TVVNRSNYNKTG
+4086 TVVNRSNYTKTG

-4103 VTIVSPVANTF
+4103 VTIVSPVTNTF